1 MQRATLH
8 IKQAFR
14 SRSSRPSGKKA
25 HAAVLIMLSENESV
39 ALDFEQAQMTPSFA
53 DELVGGLLATLG
65 KNEFFQRVVLSGM
78 SEDTGEL
85 VRHIIA
91 RRNRDVTRHPLESVN

>member
-1 MQRATLH
+1 MQGATLH

-25 HAAVLIMLSENESV
+25 HAAVLILLSENSSV
-39 ALDFEQAQMTPSFA
+39 ALDFEQAPMTPSFA
-53 DELVGGLLATLG
+53 DELVGGLIATLG
-65 KNEFFQRVVLSGM
+65 KDEFFQRVVLSGM

-85 VRHIIA
+85 VKHIIS
-91 RRNRDVTRHPLESVN
+91 RREREGMRRPVDFA

>member
-53 DELVGGLLATLG
+53 DELEAVCLQRLG
-65 KNEFFQRVVLSGM
+65 KTSFFRGLS
-78 SEDTGEL
+78 
-85 VRHIIA
+85 
-91 RRNRDVTRHPLESVN
+91 